1 MSSFG
6 ERFKQIRRSKG
17 LKQEELANE
26 FNKIYG
32 YSLSKATI
40 SHYETN
46 RRIPEM
52 NTLRKFA
59 DYFAVSLDYLL
70 CNDLGVVKD
79 GVELYLNKGVGKYI
93 ELNEIIMLVKS
104 MAEDNL
110 IKNND
115 QIISEKQKFI
125 LCNGMDVINGLINK
139 S

>member
-6 ERFKQIRRSKG
+6 ERFKQIRHSKG

-26 FNKIYG
+26 FNKLYG
-32 YSLSKATI
+32 YSLSKTTI

-70 CNDLGVVKD
+70 CNDLGVIKD
-79 GVELYLNKGVGKYI
+79 GVELYLNKGIGKYI

-104 MAEDNL
+104 MSEDNL

-125 LCNGMDVINGLINK
+125 LCSGMDVINGLINK